1 MVKNHDEIVNMESRT
16 LGDIIKEYAVLIII
30 AFCIATVIK
39 IFVIDSRI
47 VPTTSMYPTVF
58 ANDRVLV
65 NKFIYRFGDVER
77 QDIIVFTPNDSIAEK
92 KDLLKRVIGLPGDKV
107 KVENGQVYINGQV
120 LDESGYDHD
129 IPSYYFAEVQV
140 PEGCIFVLG
149 DNRNHSFDSHLWE
162 DPFVPMEN
170 IKGKAFCCY
179 WPMDRIGGLN

>member
-1 MVKNHDEIVNMESRT
+1 MRNYQDEIMDTERRT
-16 LGDIIKEYAVLIII
+16 LGQVIREYAVLIII

-39 IFVIDSRI
+39 IFVLDSRI

-65 NKFIYRFGDVER
+65 NKFIYRFSDVER
-77 QDIIVFTPNDSIAEK
+77 QDIIVFTPNDSIEEK

-107 KVENGQVYINGQV
+107 KIENGCVYINGEV
-120 LDESGYDHD
+120 LDESFYDRD
-129 IPSYYFAEVQV
+129 IPHYTFAEVEV

-149 DNRNHSFDSHLWE
+149 DNRNNSFDSHLWQ
-162 DPFVPMEN
+162 DPFVPIEN

-179 WPMDRIGGLN
+179 WPLDRMGGLK